1 MQVVIQ
7 QKVKAVLNVSEQTK
21 NENKDLLGSKK
32 KKKSQLPLLG
42 ELCQMM

>member
-32 KKKSQLPLLG
+32 KKSQLPLLG

>member
-21 NENKDLLGSKK
+21 NENDNVWEEKI
-32 KKKSQLPLLG
+32 
-42 ELCQMM
+42 C

>member
-32 KKKSQLPLLG
+32 KKKKSAASSW
-42 ELCQMM
+42 